1 MSKQLHSLFFIRFI
15 AMAER
20 IIIAAAIS
28 ILTFLVLAAI
38 FVADGTDDVFGAI
51 DLLFMCLGGASVVL
65 AKVEPR
71 GEILCYVTVALAFFI
86 SAVRYFLDAKFL
98 RLMSSVFTGL
108 YFLWLGLQ
116 KKTQNDESARTFF
129 YRVTWFV
136 FAWSLFGAIFW
147 VIILIVV
154 AINVGYGSAVIEKD
168 DILEGLETICFV
180 VLAVSNWF
188 VAMEDQI
195 PISLEDNSD
204 EHKKDEQAY
213 ESMI

>member
-1 MSKQLHSLFFIRFI
+1 
-15 AMAER
+15 MAER
-20 IIIAAAIS
+20 TIIAAAIS

-38 FVADGTDDVFGAI
+38 FAVDGPDDVFEAI
-51 DLLFMCLGGASVVL
+51 YLPLMCLGGASVVL

-71 GEILCYVTVALAFFI
+71 GEILFYVTMALPFFI
-86 SAVRYFLDAKFL
+86 SAVRHFLDAKIW
-98 RLMSSVFTGL
+98 RLMLSVFIGL
-108 YFLWLGLQ
+108 HFLWLGLQ
-116 KKTQNDESARTFF
+116 NRTQNDESARTFF

-136 FAWSLFGAIFW
+136 FVMSLFGAIFW
-147 VIILIVV
+147 VNILIVG

-204 EHKKDEQAY
+204 EHKKDEELQAY
-213 ESMI
+213 VSMT

>member
-1 MSKQLHSLFFIRFI
+1 
-15 AMAER
+15 MAER
-20 IIIAAAIS
+20 SSIAAAIS

-38 FVADGTDDVFGAI
+38 LVVDSTDDVFGAI

-71 GEILCYVTVALAFFI
+71 GEILCYVAMALYIFI
-86 SAVRYFLDAKFL
+86 SAVRYFLDAKIL
-98 RLMSSVFTGL
+98 RLMFFVFAGL
-108 YFLWLGLQ
+108 YVLWLGLQ
-116 KKTQNDESARTFF
+116 NKTQNDESARTFF

-136 FAWSLFGAIFW
+136 FGWSLFGAIFY

-168 DILEGLETICFV
+168 DILEGLETICLV

-195 PISLEDNSD
+195 PISLDDNSD
-204 EHKKDEQAY
+204 EHKNEEELQAY
-213 ESMI
+213 ESMT